1 MSCVYC
7 NIWFLDATRTYKYW
21 MAHILYKNCLLQHII
36 EGELER
42 RIEVTGRQGR
52 RHKQLLD
59 DLYEMRLYQKLKEE
73 ALDRTV

>member
-1 MSCVYC
+1 M
-7 NIWFLDATRTYKYW
+7 
-21 MAHILYKNCLLQHII
+21 
-36 EGELER
+36 
-42 RIEVTGRQGR
+42 GRQGR